1 MFEDKSKVSLHGK
14 SKEAYKAQIQDRHFF
29 NIYFDYASLLK
40 EKIMFQS
47 FFKKKYYLIQSFIK
61 SYL

>member
-29 NIYFDYASLLK
+29 NLYFDYASLLK
-40 EKIMFQS
+40 EKIIHLS
-47 FFKKKYYLIQSFIK
+47 NS
-61 SYL
+61 